1 MTSKKSHKHKT
12 HHRTKTQE
20 EEPIKEK
27 RHHHHHRHRRTEEN
41 PVTESE
47 AEPLS
52 DEENAV
58 EEIRKRKKLQEILKK
73 RVHEWLDNDDK
84 VKAIT
89 LRAKKYKDAKKQLEE
104 GITKLIIALDLDG
117 KKLDI
122 RDDDNNVRSRVCRY
136 KSTTRGGLKEDII
149 RDALMEIMQSER
161 KVEHALRKIDS
172 KRPINERYYL
182 KRTKGSNKD

>member
-1 MTSKKSHKHKT
+1 MTSKKSHKHRKT
-12 HHRTKTQE
+12 HNRRTKE
-20 EEPIKEK
+20 EDEPVKEKHRHRSRKEEPIDSE
-27 RHHHHHRHRRTEEN
+27 
-41 PVTESE
+41 E

-58 EEIRKRKKLQEILKK
+58 EEIRKRKKLQQILKNK
-73 RVHEWLDNDDK
+73 VNEWLDNDDK
-84 VKAIT
+84 VKTIT
-89 LRAKKYKDAKKQLEE
+89 ARAKKYKDAKKQLEE
-104 GITKLIIALDLDG
+104 AITKLIIGLDLDG
-117 KKLDI
+117 KRLDI
-122 RDDDNNVRSRVCRY
+122 YDDNNNIRSRVCRY

-161 KVEHALRKIDS
+161 KVESALKKIDS